1 MVIETIALGGEG
13 GRRFDEAAVG
23 SISVRSNS
31 RIDALILNGERFGG
45 LGGKEVRGLD
55 LCGDEYINE
64 LLVRHGSRIDGIV
77 LRTNRGRALT
87 GGGGGGR
94 LTRLANI
101 RVLGLG
107 GNSGNALDRL
117 RVRYIPDYQES
128 ALVDGDQFAV
138 IGVIPAGQTAE
149 FFGSRRISQASAA
162 RRILETVLP
171 GQAQVSAGALGEFI
185 AKANGAF
192 GCAVT
197 DLAAL
202 IEQLKALERWG
213 DRLTYVPPAGH
224 MGVELVQIDV
234 FEAGD
239 GSVWIFPISEPSIVT
254 VKADERFPVREDL
267 YDLTGM
273 LATRIPALADR
284 RVYRHG
290 YGFYPVK

>member
-1 MVIETIALGGEG
+1 MVIETIVLGGEG
-13 GRRFDEAAVG
+13 GRRFDDAAVG
-23 SISVRSNS
+23 SIGVRSNS

-45 LGGKEVRGLD
+45 LGGREVRALD
-55 LCGDEYINE
+55 LCHDEYVSE
-64 LLVRHGSRIDGIV
+64 LLIRHGSRIDSIV

-101 RVLGLG
+101 RLLGVG

-117 RVRYIPDYQES
+117 RLHYIPDYQES

-138 IGVIPAGQTAE
+138 IGVVPAGETAE
-149 FFGSRRISQASAA
+149 FFGSRRIAQASVA
-162 RRILETVLP
+162 RRILETVP
-171 GQAQVSAGALGEFI
+171 AGQAQLSGGAVGVVI

-197 DLAAL
+197 DRAGLVA
-202 IEQLKALERWG
+202 QLTALERWG

-224 MGVELVQIDV
+224 LGLELVQIDV

-239 GSVWIFPISEPSIVT
+239 GSAWIFPISEPSMVT
-254 VKADERFPVREDL
+254 VKADQRFPVREDL
-267 YDLTGM
+267 YDLTGT
-273 LATRIPALADR
+273 LVTRVPPMADR
-284 RVYRHG
+284 RVCRHG
-290 YGFYPVK
+290 YSFYPAK